1 MISKSQNKIK
11 SEINSYKYYNKSNIN
26 DYITINSYL
35 MKSKDN
41 LRNNTFK
48 NISLKERKSNI
59 TFKNELLHSKIYKNF
74 SNNNS
79 RLISKALNSKKNL
92 LRVKSCKL
100 NKKHKN
106 DLKIFN
112 NKYSARLSRNTN
124 HEKQKELSIKNTI
137 SYIDRNKIKKL
148 NSMSLK
154 IYETYL
160 RKKNQP
166 LINGINY
173 MEQDD
178 ILNQNNNE
186 YILNNLNSIDIDN
199 KNVIKG
205 DNDKNNSRENSE
217 QSNNQLSNY
226 KNKIKKTLK
235 KFKTERKYCLKQLVE
250 FNPYHLVSDMVRY
263 CNTVEMKNISE
274 KLSRVNGAS
283 FNKKATTKLLFF
295 KNENITNK
303 RRISK
308 VIHGTS
314 VSLNKNLSLKGGLVW
329 RILARITKLS
339 GYNSF
344 YIACKFKGYSE
355 LWKHYSLL
363 IEQLLAKY
371 SEIKWFLEKNKYMK
385 KEVFVEFLTLMKLV
399 PKNDNTFP
407 NKIFLLF
414 DEESTGEINFKLFL
428 FIMELTSKTS
438 SDIEKIIFYVEL
450 FSDLKLKDKNSC
462 VNVFEMYE
470 ILKHL
475 INSSNHTKEYKFLY
489 DLLKNEFNDG
499 EKISINL
506 YINKQQL
513 CQFFLNNKYIQKLLQ
528 NFWFQYKFADIV
540 YNEEINSSFNS
551 TVKNVKKFL
560 NQQNEVTK
568 LSLNECSNLENI
580 LKAIK
585 DKEKAEIGIKNLNN
599 ELNNISIQNEDNN
612 NDRNNFFSLNIYK

>member
-1 MISKSQNKIK
+1 MISKSQSKVK
-11 SEINSYKYYNKSNIN
+11 SAINSYKYYNKSNTN
-26 DYITINSYL
+26 DRITINSYL

-41 LRNNTFK
+41 FKNNTFK
-48 NISLKERKSNI
+48 NISLKERKLSIIN
-59 TFKNELLHSKIYKNF
+59 KNDLIHSKIYNNA
-74 SNNNS
+74 SNNIS
-79 RLISKALNSKKNL
+79 KLISKTLNSKKNL

-100 NKKHKN
+100 NKEHN
-106 DLKIFN
+106 NNLKIFN
-112 NKYSARLSRNTN
+112 NKYSSRLSRNSN
-124 HEKQKELSIKNTI
+124 NEKQKELSIKNTI

-154 IYETYL
+154 IYEAYL
-160 RKKNQP
+160 RKKNP
-166 LINGINY
+166 LMNDINY
-173 MEQDD
+173 SEKDD
-178 ILNQNNNE
+178 IFNQNNND
-186 YILNNLNSIDIDN
+186 YILNNLNSLDIDN
-199 KNVIKG
+199 KNLIKG
-205 DNDKNNSRENSE
+205 DNDKNYSRDNSE
-217 QSNNQLSNY
+217 KSDNHLSNY
-226 KNKIKKTLK
+226 KNKIKKSLK

-250 FNPYHLVSDMVRY
+250 FNPYHYVSDMVRF
-263 CNTVEMKNISE
+263 CNTVEMKTISE
-274 KLSRVNGAS
+274 KLSKVNGAS
-283 FNKKATTKLLFF
+283 FNKKTTTKLLFF

-329 RILARITKLS
+329 RILERISNFS
-339 GYNSF
+339 GTF

-385 KEVFVEFLTLMKLV
+385 KEVFEEFLTLMKLM

-407 NKIFLLF
+407 KKIFLLF

-450 FSDLKLKDKNSC
+450 LSDLNLQDKNAC
-462 VNVFEMYE
+462 INVLEMYE

-475 INSSNHTKEYKFLY
+475 INSLNHTKEYKYLY
-489 DLLKNEFNDG
+489 DILKNEFNEG

-528 NFWFQYKFADIV
+528 NFWLQYKFADIV

-551 TVKNVKKFL
+551 TIRNVKKFL
-560 NQQNEVTK
+560 NQQNEITK

-580 LKAIK
+580 LKAVKEK
-585 DKEKAEIGIKNLNN
+585 DKAEIGIKNLNN
-599 ELNNISIQNEDNN
+599 ELNNISIQNED
-612 NDRNNFFSLNIYK
+612 

>member
-1 MISKSQNKIK
+1 
-11 SEINSYKYYNKSNIN
+11 
-26 DYITINSYL
+26 

-41 LRNNTFK
+41 FRNNTFK
-48 NISLKERKSNI
+48 NINLKERKLSIIN
-59 TFKNELLHSKIYKNF
+59 KNELINSKLNKNF
-74 SNNNS
+74 PNNTFK
-79 RLISKALNSKKNL
+79 LISKALNSKKNL
-92 LRVKSCKL
+92 LRVRSCKL

-112 NKYSARLSRNTN
+112 NKYSSRLSRNTN
-124 HEKQKELSIKNTI
+124 NEKQKELSIKNTI

-160 RKKNQP
+160 RRNNQP
-166 LINGINY
+166 LMNGKNY
-173 MEQDD
+173 TEKAD
-178 ILNQNNNE
+178 IFNRNNND
-186 YILNNLNSIDIDN
+186 YLLNNLNSINIDN

-205 DNDKNNSRENSE
+205 DSDKNNSRDNSE
-217 QSNNQLSNY
+217 KSENQISNY
-226 KNKIKKTLK
+226 KNKIQKTLK
-235 KFKTERKYCLKQLVE
+235 KFNIERKYGLKQLIE
-250 FNPYHLVSDMVRY
+250 FNPYHYVSDMVRY

-303 RRISK
+303 RRIGK
-308 VIHGTS
+308 VIHGTA

-329 RILARITKLS
+329 RILARITILS

-450 FSDLKLKDKNSC
+450 FSDL
-462 VNVFEMYE
+462 Y
-470 ILKHL
+470 
-475 INSSNHTKEYKFLY
+475 LY
-489 DLLKNEFNDG
+489 DLLKNEFNEG
-499 EKISINL
+499 EKLSTNF

-513 CQFFLNNKYIQKLLQ
+513 YQFFLNNKFIQKLLQ
-528 NFWFQYKFADIV
+528 NFWIQYKYADII

-560 NQQNEVTK
+560 NQQNEITE
-568 LSLNECSNLENI
+568 LSINECSNLEKI

-585 DKEKAEIGIKNLNN
+585 AKEKAEVGLKNLNN
-599 ELNNISIQNEDNN
+599 ELS
-612 NDRNNFFSLNIYK
+612 

>member
-1 MISKSQNKIK
+1 MISKSQNKVK
-11 SEINSYKYYNKSNIN
+11 STINSYKYYNKSNVN
-26 DYITINSYL
+26 DYITMNSYL
-35 MKSKDN
+35 KKSKDN
-41 LRNNTFK
+41 FRNNTFK
-48 NISLKERKSNI
+48 NISSKGRKPSIIN
-59 TFKNELLHSKIYKNF
+59 KNEFLHSKIYKNF
-74 SNNNS
+74 SNNTS
-79 RLISKALNSKKNL
+79 RLISKTLNSKKNL

-100 NKKHKN
+100 NKNHNK

-124 HEKQKELSIKNTI
+124 NEKQKELSIKNTI

-160 RKKNQP
+160 RRKNQS
-166 LINGINY
+166 LMNDVNY
-173 MEQDD
+173 IEQDE

-186 YILNNLNSIDIDN
+186 YALNNLNSIDFDN

-205 DNDKNNSRENSE
+205 DSDKNYSRDNSE
-217 QSNNQLSNY
+217 KSDNQISNY

-235 KFKTERKYCLKQLVE
+235 KFKTERKYCLKQLIE
-250 FNPYHLVSDMVRY
+250 FNPYHYVSDMVRY

-274 KLSRVNGAS
+274 KLSKVNGAS
-283 FNKKATTKLLFF
+283 FNKKTTTKLLFF

-329 RILARITKLS
+329 RILAKITKLS

-371 SEIKWFLEKNKYMK
+371 SEIKWFLEKN
-385 KEVFVEFLTLMKLV
+385 MKLM

-407 NKIFLLF
+407 HKIFLLF

-450 FSDLKLKDKNSC
+450 FSDLELKDKNAC
-462 VNVFEMYE
+462 INVLEMYE

-489 DLLKNEFNDG
+489 DLLKNEFNEG
-499 EKISINL
+499 EKISFNL

-513 CQFFLNNKYIQKLLQ
+513 CQFFLNNKFIQKLLQ
-528 NFWFQYKFADIV
+528 NFWFQYKFADMV

-551 TVKNVKKFL
+551 TLKNVKKFL
-560 NQQNEVTK
+560 NQQNETTK

-585 DKEKAEIGIKNLNN
+585 DKEIAETGIKNLIN
-599 ELNNISIQNEDNN
+599 ELNNTSIQKGD
-612 NDRNNFFSLNIYK
+612 

>member
-1 MISKSQNKIK
+1 MISKSQSKVK
-11 SEINSYKYYNKSNIN
+11 SAINSYKYYNKSN
-26 DYITINSYL
+26 DRITIDSYL

-41 LRNNTFK
+41 FRNNTFK
-48 NISLKERKSNI
+48 NISLKERKLGIIN
-59 TFKNELLHSKIYKNF
+59 KNDLIHSKIYNNA
-74 SNNNS
+74 SNNIS
-79 RLISKALNSKKNL
+79 KLISKTLNSKKNL

-100 NKKHKN
+100 NKEHN
-106 DLKIFN
+106 NNLKIFN
-112 NKYSARLSRNTN
+112 NKYSSRLSRNSN
-124 HEKQKELSIKNTI
+124 NEKQKELSIKNTI

-154 IYETYL
+154 IYEAYL
-160 RKKNQP
+160 RKKNP
-166 LINGINY
+166 LMNDINY
-173 MEQDD
+173 SEKDD
-178 ILNQNNNE
+178 IFNQNNND
-186 YILNNLNSIDIDN
+186 YILNNLNSLDIDN
-199 KNVIKG
+199 KNLIKG
-205 DNDKNNSRENSE
+205 DNDKNYSRDNSE
-217 QSNNQLSNY
+217 KSDNHLSNY
-226 KNKIKKTLK
+226 KNKIKKSLK

-250 FNPYHLVSDMVRY
+250 FNPYHYVSDMVRF
-263 CNTVEMKNISE
+263 CNTVEMKTISE
-274 KLSRVNGAS
+274 KLSKVNGAS
-283 FNKKATTKLLFF
+283 FNKKTTTKLLFF

-329 RILARITKLS
+329 RILERISNFS
-339 GYNSF
+339 GTF

-385 KEVFVEFLTLMKLV
+385 KEVFEEFLTLMKLM

-407 NKIFLLF
+407 KKIFLLF

-450 FSDLKLKDKNSC
+450 LSDLNLQDKNAC
-462 VNVFEMYE
+462 INVLEMYE

-475 INSSNHTKEYKFLY
+475 INSSNHTKEYKYLY
-489 DLLKNEFNDG
+489 DILKNEFNEG

-528 NFWFQYKFADIV
+528 NFWLQYKFADIV

-551 TVKNVKKFL
+551 TIRNVKKFL
-560 NQQNEVTK
+560 NQQNEITK

-580 LKAIK
+580 LKAVKEK
-585 DKEKAEIGIKNLNN
+585 DKAEIGIKNLNN
-599 ELNNISIQNEDNN
+599 ELNNISIQNEE
-612 NDRNNFFSLNIYK
+612 

>member
-1 MISKSQNKIK
+1 MISKNKIK
-11 SEINSYKYYNKSNIN
+11 SAINSYKYYNKFNSNDCIP
-26 DYITINSYL
+26 INSYL

-41 LRNNTFK
+41 FRNNTFK
-48 NISLKERKSNI
+48 NISLKDSKFNI
-59 TFKNELLHSKIYKNF
+59 INKNELIHSKIYKNF
-74 SNNNS
+74 SINTS
-79 RLISKALNSKKNL
+79 KLISKALNSKKNL

-100 NKKHKN
+100 NKKHN
-106 DLKIFN
+106 NNIKIFN
-112 NKYSARLSRNTN
+112 NKYSTKLSRNTN
-124 HEKQKELSIKNTI
+124 NEKLKELSIKNTI

-160 RKKNQP
+160 CRKNQP
-166 LINGINY
+166 LNGVNY
-173 MEQDD
+173 IEKDD
-178 ILNQNNNE
+178 IFNQNNND

-199 KNVIKG
+199 KNLIKG
-205 DNDKNNSRENSE
+205 DSDKNYSRENSE
-217 QSNNQLSNY
+217 KSDNQLSNY
-226 KNKIKKTLK
+226 KNKIKKKLK
-235 KFKTERKYCLKQLVE
+235 KFKTERNYHLKQLIE

-283 FNKKATTKLLFF
+283 FNKKTTTKLLFF

-329 RILARITKLS
+329 RILSRITKLS

-385 KEVFVEFLTLMKLV
+385 KEVFIEFLTLMKLV

-414 DEESTGEINFKLFL
+414 DEESTGEINFKEFL

-450 FSDLKLKDKNSC
+450 FTDLKLKDKKEC
-462 VNVFEMYE
+462 INVLEMYE

-475 INSSNHTKEYKFLY
+475 INTSNHTKEYKYLY
-489 DLLKNEFNDG
+489 DLLKSEFNEG

-528 NFWFQYKFADIV
+528 NFWLQYKFADMV

-560 NQQNEVTK
+560 NQQNEITK
-568 LSLNECSNLENI
+568 LSLNECTNLENI
-580 LKAIK
+580 LKAVK
-585 DKEKAEIGIKNLNN
+585 YKEKAEIEIKNLNN
-599 ELNNISIQNEDNN
+599 ELNNISIQNED
-612 NDRNNFFSLNIYK
+612 

>member
-1 MISKSQNKIK
+1 MISKSQNKVK
-11 SEINSYKYYNKSNIN
+11 SAINSYKYYNKSNTN
-26 DYITINSYL
+26 DHITINSYL

-41 LRNNTFK
+41 FRNNTFK
-48 NISLKERKSNI
+48 NVSLKERKLSIIN
-59 TFKNELLHSKIYKNF
+59 KNDLIHSKIYNNA
-74 SNNNS
+74 SNNIS
-79 RLISKALNSKKNL
+79 KLISKTLNSKKNL

-100 NKKHKN
+100 NKEHYN
-106 DLKIFN
+106 NLKIFN
-112 NKYSARLSRNTN
+112 NKYSSRLSRNSN
-124 HEKQKELSIKNTI
+124 NEKQKELSIKNTI

-160 RKKNQP
+160 RRKNP
-166 LINGINY
+166 LMNDINFS
-173 MEQDD
+173 EKED
-178 ILNQNNNE
+178 IFNQNNND
-186 YILNNLNSIDIDN
+186 YILNNLNSLDIDN
-199 KNVIKG
+199 KHLIKG
-205 DNDKNNSRENSE
+205 DNDENYSRDNSE
-217 QSNNQLSNY
+217 KSFNQFSNY
-226 KNKIKKTLK
+226 KNKIKKSLK

-250 FNPYHLVSDMVRY
+250 FNPYHYVSDMVRFS
-263 CNTVEMKNISE
+263 NTVEMKTISE

-283 FNKKATTKLLFF
+283 FNKKTTTKLLFF

-329 RILARITKLS
+329 RILERITNFS
-339 GYNSF
+339 GTF

-385 KEVFVEFLTLMKLV
+385 KEVFEEFLTLMKLV

-407 NKIFLLF
+407 KKIFLLF

-450 FSDLKLKDKNSC
+450 LSDLNLQDKNAC
-462 VNVFEMYE
+462 INVLEMYE

-475 INSSNHTKEYKFLY
+475 INSSNHTKEYKYLY
-489 DLLKNEFNDG
+489 DILKNEFNEG
-499 EKISINL
+499 EKIGINL

-528 NFWFQYKFADIV
+528 NFWLQYKFADIV

-551 TVKNVKKFL
+551 TIRNVKKFL
-560 NQQNEVTK
+560 NQQNEITK
-568 LSLNECSNLENI
+568 LSLNECSNLEKI
-580 LKAIK
+580 LKAVKEK
-585 DKEKAEIGIKNLNN
+585 DKAEIGIKNLNN
-599 ELNNISIQNEDNN
+599 ELNNISIQNED
-612 NDRNNFFSLNIYK
+612 